1 MTTIDA
7 NNKPSAAVD
16 TSNVIPFPDRRAA
29 HKQPEKPASWTF
41 SLPLRQAVR
50 KVKDAVLR
58 FVRRANT
65 VGKQRKRGSS
75 SASAEHYPQHHNAP
89 VLDHSGRAIRERMS
103 A

>member
-29 HKQPEKPASWTF
+29 HRQPENAESRGLI
-41 SLPLRQAVR
+41 LPLRQAVR
-50 KVKDAVLR
+50 KVKEAVLR

-65 VGKQRKRGSS
+65 VGMQRERESS

-89 VLDHSGRAIRERMS
+89 VLGRRGRAIRERIS